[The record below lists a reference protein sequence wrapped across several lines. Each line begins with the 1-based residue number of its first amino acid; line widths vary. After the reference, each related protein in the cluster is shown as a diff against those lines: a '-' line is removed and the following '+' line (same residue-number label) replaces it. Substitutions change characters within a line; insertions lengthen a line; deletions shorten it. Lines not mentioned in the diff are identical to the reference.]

1 MEASRKQMIDIV
13 AEETT
18 CKACGKSLIQAKR
31 QGPHKREYCNDT
43 CRQRAHR
50 AKKQQ
55 KRETPEARIA
65 TLEMEIAALE
75 VEIRRLQER
84 LNVEQRFRTDTQVRH
99 FKSWLRRNAQ
109 PRDTDFFKRFQ
120 ADTRLPQHTSRSRYA
135 AFLHLYH
142 YSEEDIYLFE
152 EAWKD
157 MMFLQS

>member
-1 MEASRKQMIDIV
+1 MMIDI

-18 CKACGKSLIQAKR
+18 CKACGKPLIQANR

-65 TLEMEIAALE
+65 TLEIEIQ
-75 VEIRRLQER
+75 RLQER
-84 LNVEQRFRTDTQVRH
+84 LAIETRFRTDTQVRH
-99 FKSWLRRNAQ
+99 FKSWLRRHAPVQ
-109 PRDTDFFKRFQ
+109 DTDFFKRFL
-120 ADTRLPQHTSRSRYA
+120 ADTRLPQHASRSMYEAR
-135 AFLHLYH
+135 LRLYH

-157 MMFLQS
+157 MMLIQS